1 MANRFDISSSAAA
14 RQLPRSL
21 VLTAALAFAGSSG
34 TALATVSAGNKAV
47 TDEIAALAPLPVHS
61 NTTRN
66 IVDALS
72 SRHYVTTEL
81 NDLLSEQIYQGFLED
96 LDPSKSYLLAS
107 DIAEFDSLRY
117 QLDDTLLRGDAK
129 PAFIIF
135 NRYHQRVLAR
145 FESIL
150 AQLEKGTDVFDFE
163 RDESLELD
171 REEAPW
177 ATNNAELDDLW
188 RKRLKNAVLNLRLA
202 DKEPEKIQ
210 ELLLK
215 RYKNRLTRT
224 RQTNSEDVYQLYMNA
239 FTRTYDPHTQYFS
252 PRTSENFNINMSL
265 SLEGIGA
272 VLQQEDEFTRVVSL
286 VPAGPADKSKQVF
299 PDDKIV
305 AVAQG
310 LEGEMIDVI
319 GWRLDEVVQ
328 LIRGKKDTIVRLDV
342 IPASSTDSSESK
354 IVKIVRNTV
363 KLEEQSAKSE
373 IIEVEQFGHKR
384 KIGVIDIPA
393 FYIDFQALQKGEK
406 DFKSTTRD
414 VKVLLADLIAEGV
427 EGVVIDLR
435 NNGGGS
441 LQEARTL
448 TGLFIDRGPTV
459 QIRSKSNRVDIL
471 NDRDIRT
478 IYDGPLAV
486 LVNRL
491 SASASE
497 IFAGAMQDYERGV
510 IIGSQT
516 FGKGTVQSLL
526 PMNRGQLKLTQ
537 AKFYRISGES
547 TQHKGIIP
555 DISFPSNFDLDS
567 IGESTLD
574 GPLPWDQ
581 ISATSFRTKQMIGP
595 LVTELDRLHK
605 ARVTEDP
612 EFTYMADAAAYR
624 KVRAQQTAVTLNE
637 SQRLKEKEDSDTFW
651 LALENTKRLQQG
663 LPEIDSLDEL
673 QGDKE
678 PVVAEIDG
686 SGATGITTDAESGD
700 LGEGDAA
707 LGEAQNLVGNELAGV
722 IEMPSATDP
731 PATLKQEN
739 PEKEGAEPDIE
750 DTTENE
756 EPDAFLVETTNI
768 LLDLISLGKQ
778 TAAEKQEQRQI

>member
-414 VKVLLADLIAEGV
+414 VKVLLADLMAEGV

>member
-163 RDESLELD
+163 RDEFLELD

-188 RKRLKNAVLNLRLA
+188 RRRLKNAVLNLRLA

-414 VKVLLADLIAEGV
+414 VKVLLADLMAEGV

-722 IEMPSATDP
+722 LEMPSATDP
-731 PATLKQEN
+731 PATIKQEN
-739 PEKEGAEPDIE
+739 PEKESAEPDIE
-750 DTTENE
+750 DTTADA
-756 EPDAFLVETTNI
+756 EPDAFLVETTNM

-778 TAAEKQEQRQI
+778 TAAEKQQQRQI